1 MSCSPQF
8 FQIQIFELQ
17 SLNKG
22 KQISGGQSPLNIN
35 KEKIVKE
42 KKAINNHYWD
52 KIIVPYIIHNW
63 VGWIDFGLGDG
74 ISI

>member
-1 MSCSPQF
+1 M
-8 FQIQIFELQ
+8 
-17 SLNKG
+17 
-22 KQISGGQSPLNIN
+22 NIN